1 MKEKTEKSKV
11 ENKAKKKTR
20 RLFLSTFI
28 PLITLTLTSCTVFAI
43 LMLQIVYSY
52 IKSETSRIT
61 GEVSSSLMANF
72 NPDIIVAKNLAD
84 FGSAGIDINSMDAVI
99 KTFSSNLNYVTLVY
113 YATEKSRFEEGG
125 GFVSNL
131 DWVPPKNFDPK
142 TRAWYKEAVRHK
154 GEVIFNDPYID
165 EMTGKLCTAISIG
178 SFDPKGKT
186 LGVCGIDII
195 LDEIAE
201 YLKTVEL
208 YENAKIFMIDDKGNF
223 ITHPDDEK
231 ICNPSFNF
239 FSSSVNEIS
248 REELLSSPNLSVLN
262 RRYYTSAS
270 KIGETPWYIVI
281 EGPMSDYR
289 DRLMR
294 FVYFFEGILLFF
306 SLVSAGANLRTI
318 FKSREEDRK
327 MGATLFEE
335 TQNLV
340 VATKETAA
348 TSQDQSAAVKEIV
361 ATMEDSNSLSENIST
376 KIKDVAKVA
385 TKTSSEVADGVAA
398 VEKNVEQLHSIFDAN
413 QQTIN
418 GMKDLGDKIDSIW
431 DIVNLINSV
440 ADQAK
445 IIAFNA
451 EIEATSAGEAGKKF
465 RIVANEIRR
474 LSDGIIDSTKEV
486 KEKITEIQHS
496 SDHLILAS
504 ENGTEKINAGY
515 ETAKVL
521 SNHFESIKSS
531 SEVTAASAGEIT
543 EIIQQQTAASEQ
555 ILIALKQ
562 ISAGVENFTVAT
574 NNISSSA
581 DSIRILAED
590 LNSQNKQEEE
600 LAKRKKK

>member
-178 SFDPKGKT
+178 SFDPKGNV

-239 FSSSVNEIS
+239 FSSSANEIS

-294 FVYFFEGILLFF
+294 FVYIFEGILLFF
-306 SLVSAGANLRTI
+306 SFVSAGANLRTI

>member
-43 LMLQIVYSY
+43 LMLQVVYAY

-178 SFDPKGKT
+178 SFDPKGNV

-239 FSSSVNEIS
+239 FRSSANEIS

-289 DRLMR
+289 NRLMQ
-294 FVYFFEGILLFF
+294 FVYLFEGILLFF

>member
-1 MKEKTEKSKV
+1 
-11 ENKAKKKTR
+11 
-20 RLFLSTFI
+20 
-28 PLITLTLTSCTVFAI
+28 
-43 LMLQIVYSY
+43 MLQVVYAY

-84 FGSAGIDINSMDAVI
+84 FGSAGIDMNSMDAVI

-125 GFVSNL
+125 AFVNNL

-142 TRAWYKEAVRHK
+142 TRAWYKEAVRNK
-154 GEVIFNDPYID
+154 GQVIFNDPYID

-178 SFDPKGKT
+178 SFDSKGKT
-186 LGVCGIDII
+186 LGVCGIDIV

-208 YENAKIFMIDDKGNF
+208 YENAKIFMVDDKGNY
-223 ITHPDDEK
+223 IIHPDEEK
-231 ICNPSFNF
+231 ICNPSYNF
-239 FSSSVNEIS
+239 FRSSANEIT
-248 REELLSSPNLSVLN
+248 REQFISSPSLSISN
-262 RRYYTSAS
+262 RKYYTSAS

-289 DRLMR
+289 DKLMR
-294 FVYFFEGILLFF
+294 FVYIFEGILLFF
-306 SLVSAGANLRTI
+306 SFVSAGANLRTI

>member
-43 LMLQIVYSY
+43 LMLQVVYAY

-178 SFDPKGKT
+178 SFDSKGNV

-239 FSSSVNEIS
+239 FRSSANEIS
-248 REELLSSPNLSVLN
+248 REDLLSSPNLSVLN

-289 DRLMR
+289 NRLMQ
-294 FVYFFEGILLFF
+294 FVYLFEGILLFF
-306 SLVSAGANLRTI
+306 SLISAGANLRTI